1 MTTSSLLT
9 ISAFARTVGLTPSA
23 LRFYDDA
30 GLLAPASVDDR
41 TGYRYYADSQ
51 RQTAVLVRQMRELDV
66 PLITMRAVLEATP
79 ERAEEL
85 LRAHADRLTERADRA
100 WNAVDEI
107 VNALRGA
114 TEPERGPTRFT
125 VGGPE
130 LAAAIRQVAPFAA
143 ASDDGA
149 ALDSVLLDVAD
160 GELTVVAT
168 DRYRMAARTLPI
180 SDQAG
185 PLRRIPIAVDQ
196 LTGLSGWLR
205 RRRRVELSA
214 VGGTMIISD
223 RAPAGAGDEPGQDHR
238 ELGITP
244 DSFPQYRI
252 LVDGLA
258 ELPGGM
264 RLIIDRIRLLELIS
278 SDATATVVIEP
289 DPTQDS
295 VRIRRSHAPESDRLA
310 AICSGD
316 LHRIGFNPGLLASA
330 LQSSVGPDVLID
342 VAAGHAAVI
351 RSADQG
357 SFTTLV
363 MPVRLADDPDQDR

>member
-1 MTTSSLLT
+1 MSTSSLLT
-9 ISAFARTVGLTPSA
+9 ISAFARSVGLTPSA

-30 GLLAPASVDDR
+30 GLLAPATVDDR

-51 RQTAVLVRQMRELDV
+51 RRRAVLVRQMRELDV
-66 PLITMRAVLEATP
+66 PLTTMRAVLEATP

-107 VNALRGA
+107 VRALRGVA
-114 TEPERGPTRFT
+114 EPERSKPTRLSL
-125 VGGPE
+125 GGPE
-130 LAAAIRQVAPFAA
+130 VAAAIRQVAPFAA
-143 ASDDGA
+143 AGDDGA
-149 ALDSVLLDVAD
+149 ALDSVLLDVGD

-168 DRYRMAARTLPI
+168 DRYRMAARTLQV

-185 PLRRIPIAVDQ
+185 PQRRIPIAVDH
-196 LTGLSGWLR
+196 LTGLSDWLR

-214 VGGTMIISD
+214 VGETMIISD
-223 RAPAGAGDEPGQDHR
+223 RDPDGEPGQDHR
-238 ELGITP
+238 ELDITP
-244 DSFPQYRI
+244 DHFPDYRH

-278 SDATATVVIEP
+278 ADQTTAVVIEP
-289 DPTQDS
+289 AAASDS
-295 VRIRRSHAPESDRLA
+295 VLIRRLHDPEARRLPA
-310 AICSGD
+310 VCSGD

-342 VAAGHAAVI
+342 AATDHAAVI

-363 MPVRLADDPDQDR
+363 MPVRLSDG